1 LLNVDDRQCFITI
14 RTSNMSQIFTRRSLA
29 KAALTA
35 AALVPLAR
43 LAVGTSAFADAP
55 ALDASDPT
63 AKALGYVTKSAKP
76 DSQCGNCAQF
86 QGKPA
91 DATGPCTIFPG
102 KNVSSSGWCMSW
114 AKKPA

>member
-1 LLNVDDRQCFITI
+1 MRTI
-14 RTSNMSQIFTRRSLA
+14 NMNQFFTRRSLA

-43 LAVGTSAFADAP
+43 LAAGSSAFADAP
-55 ALDASDPT
+55 ALDPSDPT

-76 DSQCGNCAQF
+76 DSKCGNCAQF

-91 DATGPCTIFPG
+91 DATGPCTIFAG
-102 KNVSSSGWCMSW
+102 KSVSSTGWCMSW
-114 AKKPA
+114 AKKAA

>member
-1 LLNVDDRQCFITI
+1 MRTI
-14 RTSNMSQIFTRRSLA
+14 NMNLIFTRRSLA

-43 LAVGTSAFADAP
+43 LAVGTAAFADGP
-55 ALDASDPT
+55 ALDPSDPT
-63 AKALGYVTKSAKP
+63 AKALGYITKSIKP
-76 DSQCGNCAQF
+76 DSKCGNCAQF

-91 DATGPCTIFPG
+91 DAMGPCTIFPG
-102 KNVSSSGWCMSW
+102 KSVASSGWCMSW